1 MHTFL
6 KTKEKSCRKGI
17 EKIGS
22 VRARSTHNIPTRF
35 VVRSKVDKGAISLSV
50 VAIESSS
57 ECQ

>member
-17 EKIGS
+17 EKIGN
-22 VRARSTHNIPTRF
+22 VRASTHNVPRF

-50 VAIESSS
+50 VATESSS

>member
-17 EKIGS
+17 EKIGN
-22 VRARSTHNIPTRF
+22 VRASTHNIPTRF